1 METMVLQPRKLPER
15 RVAIMWITTG
25 AFFSLLASIKGGRF
39 WLPVFRDL
47 PDDARP
53 LEPGSDCDASAFG
66 VMIESPSLP
75 VVLDGEP
82 APCLKPLRKPLSSAS
97 SWRMGLFMATAISAI
112 SAMHFPNT
120 SYRLADSA
128 RAEPDVIGRAHDP
141 PAPHLPSHPTRFPGS
156 QASRGISSR
165 ISRHD
170 SKRTSGSCRSRGC
183 GRWTIGPRG
192 LTAARDSSVRGWRS
206 GRRQTARR
214 VAVSRCSGTS
224 LTCAV
229 IG

>member
-53 LEPGSDCDASAFG
+53 LGVRFDFARSAFG

-82 APCLKPLRKPLSSAS
+82 APCLKPPEAIEFRE
-97 SWRMGLFMATAISAI
+97 FMADGPTEGDRDLRDLRDGPEHVVSA
-112 SAMHFPNT
+112 
-120 SYRLADSA
+120 
-128 RAEPDVIGRAHDP
+128 G
-141 PAPHLPSHPTRFPGS
+141 
-156 QASRGISSR
+156 
-165 ISRHD
+165 
-170 SKRTSGSCRSRGC
+170 
-183 GRWTIGPRG
+183 
-192 LTAARDSSVRGWRS
+192 
-206 GRRQTARR
+206 
-214 VAVSRCSGTS
+214 
-224 LTCAV
+224 
-229 IG
+229 